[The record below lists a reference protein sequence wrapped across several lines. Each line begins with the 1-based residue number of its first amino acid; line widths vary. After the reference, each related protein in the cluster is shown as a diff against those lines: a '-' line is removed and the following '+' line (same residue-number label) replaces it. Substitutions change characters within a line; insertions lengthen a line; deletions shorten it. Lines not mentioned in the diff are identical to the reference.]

1 MKNDREFDQY
11 LNHLDAKDQQA
22 LNAYMDNLDL
32 ENNSEL
38 DDYLDRIEE
47 GRRTVVNYE
56 PAVKPG
62 VEATKTTNG
71 SPVGSVRQET
81 SFGSPSDA
89 MMQESISGS
98 PESGISQ
105 GIPSGLGSFIELEPE
120 IEDFQ
125 DYTTARMKPV
135 NPEEMHY
142 AGNINGGSGYSES
155 GELGNR
161 NVLSESEELA
171 GVNVFA
177 DREMIDDNE
186 VFFEH
191 EEVYDP
197 DEVIT
202 AINPDN
208 PLNVSLLD
216 EDYEQPYVDTLRYK
230 DDEEII
236 ASEKKSSKNN
246 KSDKSGDKKLNGKAT
261 DYDSVYYVDNVPK
274 KRKAPVVFAILCI
287 LMILGGGVYATYHF
301 TDGFKDFNFFK
312 KEPVTEATT
321 EAVVTTEATTEEAT
335 TEEPAGPYATV
346 DYTLHTPHVTDDTI
360 VYKSNPY
367 SLRYPAEEWPI
378 QRDDNGEQRDATQE
392 ELYPAITLEA
402 HEGSLNSTNPNPDN
416 LAETQQMTSRYMVLV
431 DLSDD
436 SIVAKRDSDVVVNPA
451 SMTKILTVLTAADMI
466 EDLDDTFI
474 MTDEAVRYA
483 YDHDGSAVG
492 FLTGEK
498 VTVRDLIYGTIV
510 CSGADAAVGLAQY
523 CCGSHDA
530 FVEKMNEK
538 AEELGI
544 SDTAHFTNVVG
555 MYDENLH
562 CTMEDMA
569 VILATAMQNDLLKEV
584 LNTRIYQTT
593 PDPNV
598 LPEDVRAKLGI
609 SADGGTNAT
618 DADNSL
624 GDDTN
629 NDASQEQNA
638 GETENETTD
647 NGETGDNADQA
658 STDGDSE
665 ATTEEID
672 PGVLLI
678 ATDGIQISNWFMR
691 RIEDKDTGGEV
702 LGAKTGFVNAAG
714 FCCASY
720 YRSNSGREYVCV
732 TGDTYSSWRCIYD
745 HVGIYRSLTK

>member
-1 MKNDREFDQY
+1 MSKNREYDRY
-11 LNHLDAKDQQA
+11 LEHLDSEDHRV

-38 DDYLDRIEE
+38 DAYLDRIEE
-47 GRRTVVNYE
+47 GRGMVDDIQTVAQ
-56 PAVKPG
+56 P
-62 VEATKTTNG
+62 EAGMTLDTTSG
-71 SPVGSVRQET
+71 IYGADTIQDTT
-81 SFGSPSDA
+81 SGIYNAGMESDA
-89 MMQESISGS
+89 TFETQGVGM
-98 PESGISQ
+98 SQ
-105 GIPSGLGSFIELEPE
+105 QATSGLGSFIELEPE
-120 IEDFQ
+120 IENFQ

-135 NPEEMHY
+135 NNE
-142 AGNINGGSGYSES
+142 
-155 GELGNR
+155 
-161 NVLSESEELA
+161 
-171 GVNVFA
+171 
-177 DREMIDDNE
+177 E
-186 VFFEH
+186 VFFAH

-197 DEVIT
+197 DEIISV
-202 AINPDN
+202 INPDN

-216 EDYEQPYVDTLRYK
+216 EEYEQPYVDTLRYK
-230 DDEEII
+230 DDEDII

-246 KSDKSGDKKLNGKAT
+246 RTDKSGAGKANNNRVD
-261 DYDSVYYVDNVPK
+261 DYDSVYYVDNIPK
-274 KRKAPVVFAILCI
+274 QRKAPIVLAILCI
-287 LMILGGGVYATYHF
+287 LLILGGGVYATYHF
-301 TDGFKDFNFFK
+301 TDGFKDFTFFK
-312 KEPVTEATT
+312 KEPVTESDT
-321 EAVVTTEATTEEAT
+321 EVVVTTEATTEEAT

-360 VYKSNPY
+360 VYNSNPY

-402 HEGSLNSTNPNPDN
+402 HEGSLNSTSPNPDN

-436 SIVAKRDSDVVVNPA
+436 SIVAKRDSDIVVNPA

-598 LPEDVRAKLGI
+598 IPEDVRKKLGI
-609 SADGGTNAT
+609 SADGST
-618 DADNSL
+618 DAAASDGSLEGAADN
-624 GDDTN
+624 DT
-629 NDASQEQNA
+629 SQEQDV
-638 GETENETTD
+638 GDTETTD
-647 NGETGDNADQA
+647 NGETGDNADQT
-658 STDGDSE
+658 SEGENPE